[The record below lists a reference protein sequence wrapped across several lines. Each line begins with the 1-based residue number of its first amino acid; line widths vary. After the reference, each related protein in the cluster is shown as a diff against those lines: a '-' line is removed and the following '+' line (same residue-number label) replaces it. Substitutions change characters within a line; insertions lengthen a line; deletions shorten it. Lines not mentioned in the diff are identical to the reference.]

1 MALGVEMIT
10 FDTLDPDRLARWW
23 AAATD
28 GAVDEVVPGEFVM
41 VTLASGLRLGFQH
54 VDDPTPGKNRVHVDL
69 STDDDLEVQVER
81 LVGLGA
87 VEQGR
92 HDFGAEFRWVVFA
105 DPDGNSFCLAAG

>member
-1 MALGVEMIT
+1 M
-10 FDTLDPDRLARWW
+10 
-23 AAATD
+23 
-28 GAVDEVVPGEFVM
+28 
-41 VTLASGLRLGFQH
+41 
-54 VDDPTPGKNRVHVDL
+54 HVDL